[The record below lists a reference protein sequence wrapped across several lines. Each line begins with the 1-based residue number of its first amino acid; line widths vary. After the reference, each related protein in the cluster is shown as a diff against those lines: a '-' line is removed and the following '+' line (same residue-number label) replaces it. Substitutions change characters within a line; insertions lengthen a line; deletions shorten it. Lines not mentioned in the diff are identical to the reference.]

1 MDSSEQGAAT
11 TILFAD
17 VSGSTRLYETAGDTL
32 AHAAIEKCIDIFRE
46 KTRHGGG
53 RVVKTI
59 GDEVMSVF
67 GDASGATIAA
77 AEIQSSI
84 QELAPVAGT
93 KIGVRIGFHY
103 GPVVERDGD
112 VFGDAVNLAAR
123 LAGLAAKGQIMTSRE
138 TVERMTPTQK
148 AFSRRLYAIEVKG
161 KAQAVDLYEVLWQQS
176 GEETAMATRAD
187 TTGAMAAT
195 RPQQVKLR
203 LKYLDNEVVLDD
215 TRASITLGR
224 DRFADV
230 TIVDR
235 MGSRLHGKIEYRLGK
250 FVLGDHSANGT
261 YVTFDNDPEIVLRR
275 EEVVLR
281 GRGQIAFGQS
291 RQTATEVAE
300 FSLE

>member
-1 MDSSEQGAAT
+1 
-11 TILFAD
+11 LFAD

-67 GDASGATIAA
+67 ADASGATIAA
-77 AEIQSSI
+77 AEIQTSI

-138 TVERMTPTQK
+138 TVEHMTPTQK

-161 KAQAVDLYEVLWQQS
+161 KAQPVDLYEVLWQQS
-176 GEETAMATRAD
+176 GEETAMATRGDASSVH
-187 TTGAMAAT
+187 TPYAAA
-195 RPQQVKLR
+195 KLR
-203 LKYLDNEVVLDD
+203 LKYLNNEIVLDD